1 MNAKSLCATLILLL
15 VLAACA
21 QGTTEIKP
29 PDIRYGE
36 DVCIEC
42 NMIISD
48 PRFAAGY
55 AHEIAPGR
63 YASIPFDDIGD
74 MLAHAA
80 KHPEHQIVAW
90 YVHDYASKEWL
101 DAAQAAYVFSSQ
113 VQSPMASGLAAHA
126 TRTAADAMAAEL
138 GGEVLDWEAVQA
150 RYAAGTLTV
159 AAAPHGMDAR
169 QPMGDTVAATPPGT
183 PEAMHEA
190 MHQAMH
196 SAMPDAAGEVV
207 LGEAEVAGHQLQLI
221 AHGQLHAGYNDVM
234 VHLTGADGAPSSG
247 VTVTYQPT
255 MNMQDG
261 RHHSAPVEQ
270 PAAVMPGMFHGAVA
284 FTMPGGPD
292 LGTWSLTVAVDD
304 PATGAHGETT
314 FDLDVAPSKLIGSFV
329 APDERKIFLAVV
341 QPLAPGV
348 GRQPLELLAFE
359 KKSMMDWP
367 AIDNLTVSIEPE
379 MPTMG
384 HGSPQ
389 NENPTSTGDGH
400 YLGRVNFTMAGPW
413 TVIATADRAGEP
425 LGEVV
430 FEFEVR

>member
-1 MNAKSLCATLILLL
+1 MKTRTLFLLL
-15 VLAACA
+15 IALLALAACA
-21 QGTTEIKP
+21 QGTAELKP

-74 MLAHAA
+74 MLAHAP

-101 DAAQAAYVFSSQ
+101 DAAQAVYVFSSQ
-113 VQSPMASGLAAHA
+113 IRSPMASGVAAHA
-126 TRTAADAMAAEL
+126 TQAAADAMAAEV
-138 GGEVLDWEAVQA
+138 GGEVLDWSAVQA
-150 RYAAGTLTV
+150 RYAEGTLTM
-159 AAAPHGMDAR
+159 AAASPPDAAPAMHQHGMHAR
-169 QPMGDTVAATPPGT
+169 QPMSDTMA
-183 PEAMHEA
+183 
-190 MHQAMH
+190 
-196 SAMPDAAGEVV
+196 AMPHDMAGKTHEIV
-207 LGEAEVAGHQLQLI
+207 LGTAEVASHQLQLI
-221 AHGQLHAGYNDVM
+221 AHAPLQAGYNPMM
-234 VHLTGADGAPSSG
+234 VHMTATNGAPSSG
-247 VTVTYQPT
+247 VELTYRPMMAMHDG
-255 MNMQDG
+255 MN
-261 RHHSAPVEQ
+261 HSAPVEQ
-270 PAAVMPGMFHGAVA
+270 PVAMMPGMFHGAVA

-292 LGTWSLTVAVDD
+292 LGAWSLTVAVDD
-304 PATGAHGETT
+304 PATGASGEAT
-314 FDLDVAPSKLIGSFV
+314 FDLDVAPSTRIGSFV

-348 GRQPLELLAFE
+348 GRQPFELMAFE
-359 KKSMMDWP
+359 KKSMMEWP
-367 AIDNLTVSIEPE
+367 AIDDLAITIEPE

-389 NENPTSTGDGH
+389 NENPTGTGGGH
-400 YLGRVNFTMAGPW
+400 YLGNVNFTMAGPW
-413 TVIATADRAGEP
+413 TVTATASQGGEP